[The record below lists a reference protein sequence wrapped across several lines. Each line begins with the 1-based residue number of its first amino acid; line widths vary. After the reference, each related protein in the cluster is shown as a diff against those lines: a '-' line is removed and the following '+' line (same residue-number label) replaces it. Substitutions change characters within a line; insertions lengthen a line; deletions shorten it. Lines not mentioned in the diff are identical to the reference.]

1 MKKFGLGLAYVVL
14 LPVAVVLIYLGAAL
28 IGGIVPHGKS
38 HSRPPVLTSHK
49 VFLVSG
55 LLHSDIAIP
64 ITPQTKTDFAFLQDH
79 GFPLDHPEL
88 QYLLIGWGSR
98 EFYTSTKDYVD
109 IGLSTTW
116 TAITGDTSVMHV
128 QPIGAL
134 YEGGNLKAFS
144 LSGESLDQ
152 LVDFVVTSFK
162 TNAGKPIVIKDATFG
177 QGDLFFEGVGN
188 FNIIRPCNIWTA
200 RALRVAGF
208 NTGYWTPT
216 TYSLQIGHWL
226 YN

>member
-1 MKKFGLGLAYVVL
+1 MKKFGLGLTFVVL

-28 IGGIVPHGKS
+28 VGGILPHGKL

-49 VFLVSG
+49 MFLVSG

-64 ITPQTKTDFAFLQDH
+64 ITQQIKSDFAFLRDY

-98 EFYTSTKDYVD
+98 EFYTSTKDYAD
-109 IGLSTTW
+109 IGFSTTW
-116 TAITGDTSVMHV
+116 TAITGDSSVMHV

-134 YEGGNLKAFS
+134 NEENNLKALS

-152 LVDFVVTSFK
+152 LVDFVVNSFK
-162 TNAGKPIVIKDATFG
+162 TKAGKPLVIKDATFG
-177 QGDLFFEGVGN
+177 QGDLFFEGVGS
-188 FNIIRPCNIWTA
+188 FNIMRPCNIWTA
-200 RALRVAGF
+200 TALRVAGF